1 MIGSSR
7 MNKRELRAREFL
19 ELTQGDMNVEQYS
32 DKFTELLL
40 RYAPNSV
47 PNEETKVERFLCGL
61 QSKIRGRTICQ
72 GVNEYTKLV
81 HQASIAER
89 SVNYESAHEANG
101 PHIHRLI
108 RQRGKRLLVVL
119 GQRSIEI
126 DHNRIRVQGLYVQHV
141 GTRTSVNAELQLA
154 AVFSVAKLGTVPIT
168 VRYPPLKD
176 KELRVQ
182 DFGVGNAAQ
191 AWLYSL
197 TPAST
202 EADT

>member
-1 MIGSSR
+1 
-7 MNKRELRAREFL
+7 MNLLMRRER
-19 ELTQGDMNVEQYS
+19 
-32 DKFTELLL
+32 
-40 RYAPNSV
+40 
-47 PNEETKVERFLCGL
+47 
-61 QSKIRGRTICQ
+61 
-72 GVNEYTKLV
+72 
-81 HQASIAER
+81 
-89 SVNYESAHEANG
+89 NG

-108 RQRGKRLLVVL
+108 RQRDKRLLVVL

-126 DHNRIRVQGLYVQHV
+126 DHNQIQVQGLYVQHV
-141 GTRTSVNAELQLA
+141 GTRTSVNAELQPG

-176 KELRVQ
+176 KELSVQ

-191 AWLYSL
+191 ARLYSL

>member
-1 MIGSSR
+1 

-61 QSKIRGRTICQ
+61 QSKIRGRAICQ

-89 SVNYESAHEANG
+89 SVNYESAHEARKKRSAHT
-101 PHIHRLI
+101 PTYPAK
-108 RQRGKRLLVVL
+108 RQAIASSSGAA
-119 GQRSIEI
+119 I
-126 DHNRIRVQGLYVQHV
+126 NR
-141 GTRTSVNAELQLA
+141 N
-154 AVFSVAKLGTVPIT
+154 
-168 VRYPPLKD
+168 
-176 KELRVQ
+176 
-182 DFGVGNAAQ
+182 
-191 AWLYSL
+191 
-197 TPAST
+197 
-202 EADT
+202 